1 MRTVAHPCSLIAVF
15 VEYDGLMAIVIA
27 FVCFDGEDWNWVF
40 FVYVAS
46 YFVLID
52 MDYCFH
58 VFPLKKAASAGDP
71 KSPMFYVVQYR
82 LHTTRSQSVIQAKFY
97 FLEIALA

>member
-1 MRTVAHPCSLIAVF
+1 VF

-27 FVCFDGEDWNWVF
+27 FVCFDGEDGNWVF

-46 YFVLID
+46 YFVLIN

-58 VFPLKKAASAGDP
+58 VSL
-71 KSPMFYVVQYR
+71 
-82 LHTTRSQSVIQAKFY
+82 
-97 FLEIALA
+97 